1 MFQPKFSAAV
11 LHVFHPK
18 NETFGA
24 ILTRWRNSLKIWL
37 FYEKFGFLTCFV
49 VFFRDNEL
57 K

>member
-37 FYEKFGFLTCFV
+37 FYEKFGLLTCFV
-49 VFFRDNEL
+49 VVFRDNEL